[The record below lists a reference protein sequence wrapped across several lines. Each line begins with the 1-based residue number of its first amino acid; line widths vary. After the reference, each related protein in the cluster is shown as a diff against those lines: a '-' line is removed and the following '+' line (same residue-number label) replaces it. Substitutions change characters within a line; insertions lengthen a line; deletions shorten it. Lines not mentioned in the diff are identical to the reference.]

1 MGSVNKGGE
10 MPGNIDEIARRLQET
25 VLQGYS
31 EKLGDELFNAQS
43 IGEIKNPDS
52 HVRITGVC
60 GDTVEMYLA
69 IKDGKIDDIK
79 FMTDGCGATIA
90 CASYVTRMVRGKAIT
105 DALLMKP
112 KDVDSYFEGLPDES
126 KHCAKLAVDTLKAA
140 LKRYEIQEQKVK
152 IPSVKR
158 KEKDRNAETGI
169 F

>member
-1 MGSVNKGGE
+1 MADD
-10 MPGNIDEIARRLQET
+10 IDKIARALQEAI
-25 VLQGYS
+25 LEGYS
-31 EKLGDELFNAQS
+31 EKFKQEFSNPKN
-43 IGEIKNPDS
+43 IGKIKDADS
-52 HVRITGVC
+52 RVSVTGVC

-69 IKDGKIDDIK
+69 FEDGKINDIK

-90 CASYVTRMVRGKAIT
+90 CASYVTRMVKGKAIT

-112 KDVDSYFEGLPDES
+112 EDVDSYFECLPDES

-140 LKRYEIQEQKVK
+140 LKRYEIKEQKVK

-158 KEKDRNAETGI
+158 KKKDPNAETAI